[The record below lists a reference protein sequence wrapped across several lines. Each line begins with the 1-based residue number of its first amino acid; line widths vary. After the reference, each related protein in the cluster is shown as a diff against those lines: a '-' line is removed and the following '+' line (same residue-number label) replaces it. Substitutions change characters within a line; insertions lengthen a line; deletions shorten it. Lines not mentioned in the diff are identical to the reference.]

1 MLKWR
6 LAATIVQVITH
17 TTVDLM
23 RRKVREDGVQ
33 RPDKVPEQIIFKLTW
48 VLYIRYVL

>member
-6 LAATIVQVITH
+6 PAATIAQVITH

-23 RRKVREDGVQ
+23 KREVQEDGALE
-33 RPDKVPEQIIFKLTW
+33 PDKVPEQIIFKLTW
-48 VLYIRYVL
+48 VRFNLSVL